1 MGATKVIQVTNVA
14 PGATLEQMKT
24 LFGFLGDI
32 EEIQLFPQEDSIIPV
47 TSRVCF
53 VKYED
58 STSVGVAQHLTNTVF
73 IDRALIVV
81 PCGDGTIPDE
91 SKALMIAAPANAV
104 AGLMPAPGGGLLP
117 TPSQSILGQLPLAG
131 LAGAAQITAP
141 FDPTLAAL
149 GLPQPPP
156 LPGNVDPSK
165 IEEIRRTIYVG
176 NLDSQTVTAEQLLN
190 FFSQVGEVKYVR
202 MAGDE
207 TQPTRFAFVEF
218 SDQNSVA
225 AALTY
230 NGVMFG
236 GRPLKINHSNN
247 AIVKPQTKTPEAAAR
262 EMEEAMKRVRDAQA
276 LIQAAIDPV
285 FETDIVPLIKS
296 RTRSKSKERRK
307 RSRSRSRRRSRSRS
321 RRRSR
326 SRSRKRSR
334 SKIRRSRSR
343 TPPPKR
349 RSRSPRR
356 RRSRSPSRRRSRSRS
371 RDYKKSRTPPRSYRS
386 RYSRSRSSP
395 VNGTGNDIKRP
406 VVGTGTNNKRDRRRR
421 SRSRSKPRRSR
432 SRTRRSR
439 TPKRKAS
446 RSPKRKTS
454 RSPKRR
460 SKTPKRRPS
469 RSPKRRTS
477 RSPKC
482 RTSKSPKKRASR
494 SSSGSPRR
502 MKRKKKDKERDRS
515 RERERERDRERERS
529 RKHKKDKERERERK
543 KSKSTDKDVKVTVVR
558 DYDEEEK
565 GYDSDK
571 EKEQENGSKDEQ
583 EPEDIPTSDYA
594 EIKEEKESP
603 QENTEQMDMD
613 LSD

>member
-386 RYSRSRSSP
+386 RYSRSRS
-395 VNGTGNDIKRP
+395 
-406 VVGTGTNNKRDRRRR
+406 RDRRRR